1 MIAKGE
7 VLSVQQ
13 VWEWGKTWYEGR
25 LELGWRRRTVP
36 EMEAVFEQLG
46 FSGPFWSLR

>member
-13 VWEWGKTWYEGR
+13 VWEWGKIWYEGR
-25 LELGWRRRTVP
+25 LELGWRRRTVAQ
-36 EMEAVFEQLG
+36 MEAVFEQLG